1 MKKIFRAL
9 TLCLVLLSLLCAA
22 VPAAFAAGNKE
33 DAFYTIGLDAC
44 GGVSSTVVVTTN
56 LDGKLTTLPESP
68 TMDGYTFNGWYTEPV
83 GGSRITTATVFTGDT
98 TIYAQ
103 WTAKSSS
110 ASPTA
115 PTLPVTGDPA
125 LQKHLGTLLV
135 AGILVTL
142 VVVAAVAVL
151 LATLFLP
158 VLQVSGDSMNPTL
171 EDKDILLLVK
181 SDSMKT
187 GDLCGF
193 YWQNKLLL
201 KRVIGQPGD
210 VISMDEDGHVTVNGT
225 VLDEPYVDELALGE
239 CDIRFPY
246 QVPENRYF
254 VLGDHRSVSID
265 SRSSVIGC
273 VEKSQVVGRVFL
285 RIWPLNR
292 LAVF

>member
-1 MKKIFRAL
+1 MKIFGDSLKNLAKLLRLWYAVEAKSFKAVPECRPRRAGTASAAGHGYSRESEEFYEKIFRAL

-33 DAFYTIGLDAC
+33 DTFYTIGLDAC

-115 PTLPVTGDPA
+115 PTLPVTGGPA

-142 VVVAAVAVL
+142 VVVAAV
-151 LATLFLP
+151 
-158 VLQVSGDSMNPTL
+158 
-171 EDKDILLLVK
+171 
-181 SDSMKT
+181 
-187 GDLCGF
+187 
-193 YWQNKLLL
+193 
-201 KRVIGQPGD
+201 
-210 VISMDEDGHVTVNGT
+210 
-225 VLDEPYVDELALGE
+225 
-239 CDIRFPY
+239 
-246 QVPENRYF
+246 
-254 VLGDHRSVSID
+254 
-265 SRSSVIGC
+265 
-273 VEKSQVVGRVFL
+273 
-285 RIWPLNR
+285 
-292 LAVF
+292 